1 MSVQD
6 AVDASEHY
14 EVYNTDDIPSLCTII
29 VDTNPRAWAALTE
42 VLPIS
47 KAIANILIFVNA
59 HLAFSNS
66 NHVAIIAA
74 HTNRAV
80 WLYPTPPKQ
89 ASAASNDVDMQDATN
104 GNHKAA
110 PNHTPSSANKYPQ
123 FAQIENS
130 LLTSLRA
137 LIDDT
142 TAPDL
147 STTTTQIS
155 GALTLA
161 LAHINKT
168 ALSFSASDTATGAA
182 TTTGTAMTAGSSVGG
197 APGTSTSTSGGGLA
211 GLHARILI
219 LSVSDSA
226 PAQYIPTM
234 NAVFAAAHAR
244 IAIDTLSLRGSATF
258 LEQASFIT
266 RGTFI
271 RAAEPRGLLQYL
283 MFGFGSGTAPS
294 NPAGGGGA
302 DSGKGPAKSKS
313 AVSAASGGGSGAGT
327 GTGGGGAAGK
337 PKTAA
342 GKLGLGASVAELLV
356 TPSADA
362 VDFRAACFC
371 HRNVVDTGFVCSICL
386 SIFCE
391 VPDGGACLTCGTQL
405 ALGNYGKRPIV
416 AGRGDPAA
424 AAAVG
429 GGGGGGGGG
438 NLLNAPRR
446 EKRKAG
452 MNGEV

>member
-14 EVYNTDDIPSLCTII
+14 ELYNTDDIPSLLTII
-29 VDTNPRAWAALTE
+29 IDTNPRGWAALAET
-42 VLPIS
+42 LPIS

-66 NHVAIIAA
+66 NRVALIAA

-80 WLYPTPPKQ
+80 WLYPTPPKPTKQ
-89 ASAASNDVDMQDATN
+89 PPAHSEDVDMPDAGN
-104 GNHKAA
+104 GSASNSAA
-110 PNHTPSSANKYPQ
+110 PNHTSSSANKYPQ

-130 LLTSLRA
+130 LLVSLRA
-137 LIDDT
+137 LIDET
-142 TAPDL
+142 TAADL

-161 LAHINKT
+161 LAQINRS
-168 ALSFSASDTATGAA
+168 ALSFTASSTAARAA
-182 TTTGTAMTAGSSVGG
+182 TSTGTAMTAGSTVGPTPV
-197 APGTSTSTSGGGLA
+197 ASTSTSSGLA
-211 GLHARILI
+211 GLHARILV

-271 RAAEPRGLLQYL
+271 HAAEPRGLLQYL
-283 MFGFGSGTAPS
+283 MLGFGSGSAPS
-294 NPAGGGGA
+294 NPA
-302 DSGKGPAKSKS
+302 
-313 AVSAASGGGSGAGT
+313 
-327 GTGGGGAAGK
+327 TGGGGPRSSSTTTTDPSSSKPATTSRTAGGGGGG
-337 PKTAA
+337 KTF
-342 GKLGLGASVAELLV
+342 KLGLGACVADLLV

-371 HRNVVDTGFVCSICL
+371 HRNVVNTGFVCSVCL

-391 VPDGGACLTCGTQL
+391 VPPGGECLTCGTVL
-405 ALGNYGKRPIV
+405 ALSQYGNRPVAV
-416 AGRGDPAA
+416 AGAA
-424 AAAVG
+424 ASGHSNAGGGSG
-429 GGGGGGGGG
+429 GGGGGGSS
-438 NLLNAPRR
+438 NAGRK
-446 EKRKAG
+446 EKRKLGA
-452 MNGEV
+452 NGEVD

>member
-29 VDTNPRAWAALTE
+29 IDTNPRAWAALGD

-47 KAIANILIFVNA
+47 KAIANILVFVNA

-66 NHVAIIAA
+66 NQVALLAA

-80 WLYPTPPKQ
+80 WLYPSPPTPAQ
-89 ASAASNDVDMQDATN
+89 SNHDGANGRADASSKLA
-104 GNHKAA
+104 
-110 PNHTPSSANKYPQ
+110 HTSANKFPQ
-123 FAQIENS
+123 FARIENS
-130 LLTSLRA
+130 LLTSIRA
-137 LIDDT
+137 LMDST
-142 TAPDL
+142 TD
-147 STTTTQIS
+147 SDISSTTTQIA

-168 ALSFSASDTATGAA
+168 ALSFAAPTAAATAGAAGTSGVATGTSGPAPVVTAT
-182 TTTGTAMTAGSSVGG
+182 
-197 APGTSTSTSGGGLA
+197 TSAGGLA

-244 IAIDTLSLRGSATF
+244 IAIDTLSLRGRATF

-266 RGTFI
+266 NGTFI
-271 RAAEPRGLLQYL
+271 RAQEPRGLLQYL
-283 MFGFGSGTAPS
+283 MLGFGSGSAPR
-294 NPAGGGGA
+294 NPAA
-302 DSGKGPAKSKS
+302 A
-313 AVSAASGGGSGAGT
+313 AASDATSGPS
-327 GTGGGGAAGK
+327 AAGK
-337 PKTAA
+337 PKTITA
-342 GKLGLGASVAELLV
+342 GGKSHHHHHHHKTGRLPPGASVAELLV

-371 HRNVVDTGFVCSICL
+371 HRSVVDTGFVCSVCL

-391 VPDGGACLTCGTQL
+391 VPDGAECLTCGTKL
-405 ALGNYGKRPIV
+405 ALGNYGKKPVV
-416 AGRGDPAA
+416 APWPKHAA
-424 AAAVG
+424 AG
-429 GGGGGGGGG
+429 GGGGSAAGEAGVSQDH
-438 NLLNAPRR
+438 AKK
-446 EKRKAG
+446 EKRKTG
-452 MNGEV
+452 PN

>member
-14 EVYNTDDIPSLCTII
+14 EIYNTDDVPSLCTII
-29 VDTNPRAWAALTE
+29 IDTNPRAWAALADI
-42 VLPIS
+42 LPIS
-47 KAIANILIFVNA
+47 KAIANILVFVNA

-66 NHVAIIAA
+66 NQVALIAS
-74 HTNRAV
+74 HSSRAV
-80 WLYPTPPKQ
+80 WLYPAPPKP
-89 ASAASNDVDMQDATN
+89 SPTSSSSSSDVDMPDASN
-104 GNHKAA
+104 NAA
-110 PNHTPSSANKYPQ
+110 TASSANKYPQ
-123 FAQIENS
+123 FSQIESS
-130 LLTSLRA
+130 LLTSLRT
-137 LIDDT
+137 LINDT
-142 TAPDL
+142 TVSDL
-147 STTTTQIS
+147 STATTQIS

-168 ALSFSASDTATGAA
+168 ALAFTTSAAAVAAPTHHPMTASSNGTGGPTAN
-182 TTTGTAMTAGSSVGG
+182 TTTTAS
-197 APGTSTSTSGGGLA
+197 GGLA

-219 LSVSDSA
+219 LSVSDSS

-294 NPAGGGGA
+294 SNSPASGAGGA
-302 DSGKGPAKSKS
+302 STTAATSTAGKGPMKSKS
-313 AVSAASGGGSGAGT
+313 ATAKGK
-327 GTGGGGAAGK
+327 AAGR
-337 PKTAA
+337 
-342 GKLGLGASVAELLV
+342 LGLGASVAELLV

-391 VPDGGACLTCGTQL
+391 VPEGAECLTCGTKL
-405 ALGNYGKRPIV
+405 ALGNYGKM
-416 AGRGDPAA
+416 PASLS
-424 AAAVG
+424 G
-429 GGGGGGGGG
+429 GSP
-438 NLLNAPRR
+438 NA
-446 EKRKAG
+446 KRKEKKKVDL
-452 MNGEV
+452 NGGA

>member
-6 AVDASEHY
+6 AVDASERY

-29 VDTNPRAWAALTE
+29 IDTNPRAWAALAD

-47 KAIANILIFVNA
+47 KAVANILIFVNS

-66 NHVAIIAA
+66 NQVALIAS

-80 WLYPTPPKQ
+80 WLYPAPPKQ
-89 ASAASNDVDMQDATN
+89 TPSQAAGPSEDVDMQDAATGSN
-104 GNHKAA
+104 KPARSAA
-110 PNHTPSSANKYPQ
+110 AAAAAASASSANKYPQ

-137 LIDDT
+137 LISDT
-142 TAPDL
+142 TTSDL
-147 STTTTQIS
+147 SSTTTQIS

-168 ALSFSASDTATGAA
+168 ALSLTASNAAAAA
-182 TTTGTAMTAGSSVGG
+182 TTTAPMTAGGPVAA
-197 APGTSTSTSGGGLA
+197 APVASTSTSGGGGLA

-219 LSVSDSA
+219 LSVSDSS

-244 IAIDTLSLRGSATF
+244 IPIDTLALRGSATF

-283 MFGFGSGTAPS
+283 MFGFGSGAAPS
-294 NPAGGGGA
+294 NPAGGAG
-302 DSGKGPAKSKS
+302 SGKGPVQSKS
-313 AVSAASGGGSGAGT
+313 ASAGAAAGASGSAR
-327 GTGGGGAAGK
+327 GK
-337 PKTAA
+337 
-342 GKLGLGASVAELLV
+342 GKLGLGASVADLLV
-356 TPSADA
+356 APSAEG

-371 HRNVVDTGFVCSICL
+371 HRNVVDTGFVCSVCL

-391 VPDGGACLTCGTQL
+391 VPDGGECLTCGTKL
-405 ALGNYGKRPIV
+405 ALGNYGKRPVV
-416 AGRGDPAA
+416 APPGTAA
-424 AAAVG
+424 AAAAGSG
-429 GGGGGGGGG
+429 GGGGGGGGSG
-438 NLLNAPRR
+438 SPNAGRK

-452 MNGEV
+452 VNGET

>member
-29 VDTNPRAWAALTE
+29 IDTNPRAWAALAD

-66 NHVAIIAA
+66 NQVAVIAS
-74 HTNRAV
+74 HTNRAI

-89 ASAASNDVDMQDATN
+89 ASEDVDMRDAGGASDQN
-104 GNHKAA
+104 RSSSSSSS
-110 PNHTPSSANKYPQ
+110 SSANKYPQ
-123 FAQIENS
+123 FAQIEKS

-137 LIDDT
+137 LVEDT
-142 TAPDL
+142 STDDL

-168 ALSFSASDTATGAA
+168 ALSFTASSTAAA
-182 TTTGTAMTAGSSVGG
+182 AVTTTGTPMTAGTTIGPTPV
-197 APGTSTSTSGGGLA
+197 ASTSTSGGLA
-211 GLHARILI
+211 GLHARILV
-219 LSVSDSA
+219 LSVSDSS

-283 MFGFGSGTAPS
+283 MFGFGSGSAPS
-294 NPAGGGGA
+294 NPAGGA
-302 DSGKGPAKSKS
+302 DSGKGAAKSKT
-313 AVSAASGGGSGAGT
+313 AASAAPGKGKSGV
-327 GTGGGGAAGK
+327 
-337 PKTAA
+337 
-342 GKLGLGASVAELLV
+342 GKLGLGASVSDLLV

-391 VPDGGACLTCGTQL
+391 VPEGGECLTCGTKL
-405 ALGNYGKRPIV
+405 ALGNYGKMPV
-416 AGRGDPAA
+416 VAAKGVVGAHSGGGVGAGVGGLSNAGRK
-424 AAAVG
+424 
-429 GGGGGGGGG
+429 
-438 NLLNAPRR
+438 
-446 EKRKAG
+446 EKRKIG
-452 MNGEV
+452 TNGEI

>member
-29 VDTNPRAWAALTE
+29 IDTNPRAWAALTD

-47 KAIANILIFVNA
+47 KAIANILVFVNA

-66 NHVAIIAA
+66 NQVAILAA
-74 HTNRAV
+74 HTNRAI
-80 WLYPTPPKQ
+80 WLYPRPPKPAHSQ
-89 ASAASNDVDMQDATN
+89 DVDMQDSGN
-104 GNHKAA
+104 GSSNAA
-110 PNHTPSSANKYPQ
+110 SSANKYPQ

-130 LLTSLRA
+130 LLTALRT
-137 LIDDT
+137 LVHDT
-142 TAPDL
+142 SSSDL
-147 STTTTQIS
+147 SSTTTQIS

-161 LAHINKT
+161 LAHINRT
-168 ALSFSASDTATGAA
+168 ALSLTASPTAAHAA
-182 TTTGTAMTAGSSVGG
+182 TTTGTGMTAGTAVGPNS
-197 APGTSTSTSGGGLA
+197 AASTSTSGGGLA

-219 LSVSDSA
+219 LSVSDSS

-266 RGTFI
+266 RGTFV
-271 RAAEPRGLLQYL
+271 RATEPRGLLQYL
-283 MFGFGSGTAPS
+283 MLGFGSGTAPS
-294 NPAGGGGA
+294 TTPAGGA
-302 DSGKGPAKSKS
+302 DSGKGSAKSKT
-313 AVSAASGGGSGAGT
+313 ATAA
-327 GTGGGGAAGK
+327 GGAA
-337 PKTAA
+337 TAA
-342 GKLGLGASVAELLV
+342 AAGKSRTGKLGLGASVADLLV

-391 VPDGGACLTCGTQL
+391 VPEGGECLTCGTKL
-405 ALGNYGKRPIV
+405 ALGTYGKRPVV
-416 AGRGDPAA
+416 AAGGS
-424 AAAVG
+424 G
-429 GGGGGGGGG
+429 GGGPI
-438 NLLNAPRR
+438 NAGVSGSPNAGRR

-452 MNGEV
+452 VNGEI

>member
-1 MSVQD
+1 MSAQD

-29 VDTNPRAWAALTE
+29 IDTNPRAWAALTE

-66 NHVAIIAA
+66 NQVALIAS

-80 WLYPTPPKQ
+80 WLYPTPPRQ
-89 ASAASNDVDMQDATN
+89 VSGRSEDVEMRDTTSGSGSGS
-104 GNHKAA
+104 GNKPA
-110 PNHTPSSANKYPQ
+110 SANKYPQ

-130 LLTSLRA
+130 ILASLRA

-147 STTTTQIS
+147 SSTTTQIS

-168 ALSFSASDTATGAA
+168 ALSFSASNAAANGTTSTPITSRTAVGAATGAN
-182 TTTGTAMTAGSSVGG
+182 
-197 APGTSTSTSGGGLA
+197 TSTSSGGLT

-219 LSVSDSA
+219 LSVSDSS

-244 IAIDTLSLRGSATF
+244 IAIDTLALRGTATF

-271 RAAEPRGLLQYL
+271 RATEPRGLLQYL
-283 MFGFGSGTAPS
+283 MFGFGSGTAPATT
-294 NPAGGGGA
+294 PAGGA
-302 DSGKGPAKSKS
+302 DSGKGPATSQGANAQPGGAK
-313 AVSAASGGGSGAGT
+313 GGG
-327 GTGGGGAAGK
+327 
-337 PKTAA
+337 KT
-342 GKLGLGASVAELLV
+342 GKLGLGASVADLLV

-391 VPDGGACLTCGTQL
+391 VPPGGECLTCGTKL
-405 ALGNYGKRPIV
+405 ALGSYGKMPVV
-416 AGRGDPAA
+416 APSM
-424 AAAVG
+424 G
-429 GGGGGGGGG
+429 GGGGGSP
-438 NLLNAPRR
+438 NASRK
-446 EKRKAG
+446 EKRKVG
-452 MNGEV
+452 VNGEV